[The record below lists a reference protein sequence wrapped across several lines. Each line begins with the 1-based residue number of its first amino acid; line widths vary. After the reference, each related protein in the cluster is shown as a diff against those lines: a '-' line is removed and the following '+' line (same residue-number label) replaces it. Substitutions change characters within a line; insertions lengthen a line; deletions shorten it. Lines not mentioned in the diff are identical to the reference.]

1 MNRCYAR
8 LLDSP
13 QKVTLSL
20 SKSAG
25 LPEAQPTLGV
35 RTRQRRGVPGA
46 GAERCDTLS
55 TSSPTPPATVREP
68 HTDSSRTGVWWECKP
83 AISTRSRFTLRIPL
97 CSRRGGCQED
107 RLQPT
112 CRFIDR
118 LCRVRLCMNRL
129 GVNPRYSAYAYLKI
143 QHSTERQE

>member
-35 RTRQRRGVPGA
+35 RTRQRRGVPGV
-46 GAERCDTLS
+46 GAEDVTLS
-55 TSSPTPPATVREP
+55 ALAVPLHPRQSVNPTRILPVLGFGGSANLQSPLLPL
-68 HTDSSRTGVWWECKP
+68 
-83 AISTRSRFTLRIPL
+83 RSRSGFLCVHAEEDVKRID
-97 CSRRGGCQED
+97 CS
-107 RLQPT
+107 
-112 CRFIDR
+112 
-118 LCRVRLCMNRL
+118 
-129 GVNPRYSAYAYLKI
+129 
-143 QHSTERQE
+143 QHAGSLIGYVG